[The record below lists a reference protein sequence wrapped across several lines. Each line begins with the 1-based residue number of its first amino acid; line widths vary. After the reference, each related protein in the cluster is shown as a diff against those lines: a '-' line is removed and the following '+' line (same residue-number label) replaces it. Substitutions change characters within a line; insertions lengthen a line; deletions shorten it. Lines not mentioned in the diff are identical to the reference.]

1 MELHE
6 VHSLFLGP
14 GLQELGFLVFLVVD
28 LLGRPPRPGLL
39 LRGLVG
45 GEVRVRL
52 PEKVLL
58 YHVKKKFEVL
68 SNSR

>member
-1 MELHE
+1 MVGAFFVDMELHE
-6 VHSLFLGP
+6 VHSLLLSP

-28 LLGRPPRPGLL
+28 LLGQPPRPGLL
-39 LRGLVG
+39 LGGLVG

-58 YHVKKKFEVL
+58 
-68 SNSR
+68 